1 VTGRR
6 ERRSAVDRGCQL
18 IQEVL
23 VEVEGD
29 TSRLPEGEL
38 RHLDSCASCRA
49 LADDERRLIEL
60 LSTTVPP
67 ADRTVEEIVMRSL
80 RLHDRRLVSAMPVA
94 ASLALA
100 LVGVAAVG
108 GVPGGSLLATVPV
121 WSSRGWL
128 AVAGA
133 ASDWMVALAATSRA
147 AQASLPMLV
156 HVASVVATAIGS
168 ATIVAATRRW
178 RTLSPWRSRV

>member
-1 VTGRR
+1 M
-6 ERRSAVDRGCQL
+6 DRGCQL

-29 TSRLPEGEL
+29 TSRLSGGDL

-49 LADDERRLIEL
+49 LAGGERRLAEL
-60 LSTTVPP
+60 LSTAVPP
-67 ADRTVEEIVMRSL
+67 ADRAVVEAVMMAVHL
-80 RLHDRRLVSAMPVA
+80 RRRDRRPVSLVPVA
-94 ASLALA
+94 ASLLLA

-108 GVPGGSLLATVPV
+108 GVPGGSLLAMVPF
-121 WSSRGWL
+121 WSSKGWL

-133 ASDWMVALAATSRA
+133 VSDWMVALAATSRA
-147 AQASLPMLV
+147 AQATLPTLA

-168 ATIVAATRRW
+168 VSIVAATRRW
-178 RTLSPWRSRV
+178 RTLSPWRTHV